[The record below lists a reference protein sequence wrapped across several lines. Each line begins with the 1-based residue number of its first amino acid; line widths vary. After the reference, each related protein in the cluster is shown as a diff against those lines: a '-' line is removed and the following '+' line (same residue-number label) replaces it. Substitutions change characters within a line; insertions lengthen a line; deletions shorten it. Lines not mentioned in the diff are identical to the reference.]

1 MNLTPD
7 DNRLTLASSMIS
19 PQQLQNHSMEEELP
33 DFKSPVQ
40 VYQFLIKAK

>member
-7 DNRLTLASSMIS
+7 DRSTLAGSMIS
-19 PQQLQNHSMEEELP
+19 PQQLQNQSIEQEIP

-40 VYQFLIKAK
+40 VY